1 MSKMRI
7 RKGDRVKVI
16 SGKDAG
22 KEGKVLRCLRDRD
35 LVVIEGVNMVSKHVK
50 PSQKNPRSGIIKQ
63 EAPIY
68 ACKAMLV
75 CPSCGAATRVGRGY
89 LENGKKV
96 RMCKACG
103 EIVDR
108 V

>member
-35 LVVIEGVNMVSKHVK
+35 LVVI
-50 PSQKNPRSGIIKQ
+50 
-63 EAPIY
+63 
-68 ACKAMLV
+68 
-75 CPSCGAATRVGRGY
+75 
-89 LENGKKV
+89 
-96 RMCKACG
+96 
-103 EIVDR
+103 
-108 V
+108 